1 MKTRRNNKKPNF
13 SIMEP
18 SPLNIKTSAL
28 QRITKEKKLYEEE
41 LSENEQNVKS
51 IQAKYD
57 ADKSNEDLKYTLK
70 TAVKIRDETKR
81 MIPNVQSKIK
91 EILDD
96 LKGYL
101 KNSGNE
107 GDDKAKKAIEAAEKE
122 L

>member
-1 MKTRRNNKKPNF
+1 
-13 SIMEP
+13 MEP

-81 MIPNVQSKIK
+81 MIPNVQAKIK
-91 EILDD
+91 EILED

-107 GDDKAKKAIEAAEKE
+107 GDAKAKKAIEAAEKE